1 MNGRIAGVNRTQL
14 TAQQHATEQLR
25 ALAKPCRFR
34 VQSDVEVFPIA
45 DPKRTQTSPRSPRE
59 PPIQSHFPVPGAAFE
74 RWDGQSVGDE
84 EETAKMGQLITV
96 EDAAKLLSCSPAA
109 VRKWLYQKRLRAV
122 KIGRLTR
129 LPLEDIERVAS
140 VGFEVDGARGATRSR
155 AQGQVTARQK
165 G

>member
-1 MNGRIAGVNRTQL
+1 
-14 TAQQHATEQLR
+14 
-25 ALAKPCRFR
+25 
-34 VQSDVEVFPIA
+34 
-45 DPKRTQTSPRSPRE
+45 
-59 PPIQSHFPVPGAAFE
+59 
-74 RWDGQSVGDE
+74 
-84 EETAKMGQLITV
+84 MGQLITV
-96 EDAAKLLSCSPAA
+96 EDAAKLLACSPAA

-140 VGFEVDGARGATRSR
+140 AGFEGEGTRGATRSP